1 MDGDNPTG
9 GDNQQG
15 RSRGSLTPNYVA
27 GFIDGEGCFSV
38 SIRPHP
44 SIQDPKRWLIAP
56 VFQAYQHRDNVVI
69 LEMIR
74 DFFGCG
80 RLTAKGPNRSVM
92 TYSVY
97 GVDPERVIIPF
108 FDRYPLISR
117 KHEDFLKFREI
128 VRLMRRKEHRGERGF
143 RRVVELAFS
152 MNQRG
157 KQRKYRIEDVL
168 AKPSETAR
176 RAVQLIEFEL
186 KIQSD
191 PHGDVGR
198 AAEMTAPPNDHPG
211 VWAIKR

>member
-1 MDGDNPTG
+1 MHGDNPTG

-44 SIQDPKRWLIAP
+44 SIQNPKRWLIAP

-128 VRLMRRKEHRGERGF
+128 SGSPDATKGASGGARLSPGRGASFLHEPAREATEVQNRGRTRETLRDCTPSSSAHR
-143 RRVVELAFS
+143 V
-152 MNQRG
+152 
-157 KQRKYRIEDVL
+157 
-168 AKPSETAR
+168 
-176 RAVQLIEFEL
+176 
-186 KIQSD
+186 
-191 PHGDVGR
+191 
-198 AAEMTAPPNDHPG
+198 
-211 VWAIKR
+211 